1 MLPSRMFLSQYNVKK
16 MSIRKYEIG
25 TASVKSGSKGY
36 GHIEVARTQGQCII
50 IPLIVLCGA
59 EDGPTLVVEAAMHGG
74 EITGSIAVN
83 MLTET
88 LDPKKMKGTFIGIP
102 VVNVPAFEARMR
114 WNPWDKTDLAM
125 TLPNPKREGTVSERT
140 GYLIVNEIIP
150 RADYFIDMH
159 TGPAPG
165 YLLGNLPPA
174 PGEYIIQLG
183 LGQADFSYQQP
194 EIDPEVIRKSKEML
208 LAWGTTENI
217 WWRMMWGFTL
227 PHNIA
232 ATKGIPAICSEC
244 GVEDNIKGL
253 TNMMKYIGMLE
264 GKPEPQVKTAILYEA
279 SAIWNWDYTGLWV
292 PKVNYR
298 DQVVKGDILGEVL
311 HPYTGKKIGCITAS
325 TDGVILAELNPASVK
340 PGGWLGA
347 VGPILEKVE
356 L

>member
-1 MLPSRMFLSQYNVKK
+1 

-25 TASVKSGSKGY
+25 TASVKSGTRGY
-36 GHIEVARTQGQCII
+36 GHIEVARTQGQCIT
-50 IPLIVLCGA
+50 IPLIVLCGV
-59 EDGPTLVVEAAMHGG
+59 EDGPTLIVMGALHGM
-74 EITGSIAVN
+74 EVSGSIAIS

-114 WNPWDKTDLAM
+114 WNPWDKTDLVM
-125 TLPNPKREGTVSERT
+125 TLPNPTREGTVSERT

-150 RADYFIDMH
+150 RADYFIDIH
-159 TGPAPG
+159 TGPYPG
-165 YLLGNLPPA
+165 YLLGNLTPA
-174 PGEYIIQLG
+174 PGEHIIQLG
-183 LGQADFSYQQP
+183 FDQADFSYQQP
-194 EIDPEVIRKSKEML
+194 GIDPEVISKSKEML

-217 WWRMMWGFTL
+217 WWRMMWGFIM

-325 TDGVILAELNPASVK
+325 TDGVILAELQPASVK
-340 PGGWLGA
+340 PGWWLGA
-347 VGPILEKVE
+347 VGPILETVK